1 MFTLLSKAKLW
12 VAGIL
17 AALFIGLLVKLWTTQ
32 SQLSVLKSQYDK
44 QTAQIKSL
52 EMTNATLEAEAAHL
66 KVSLAA
72 EQQAVEQQS
81 AIAAQFR
88 RQAMDKKEVVKY
100 VLKSDE
106 CANKHLPNAVI
117 EQLQK

>member
-12 VAGIL
+12 AAGIL

-44 QTAQIKSL
+44 QTSQIKSL
-52 EMTNATLEAEAAHL
+52 EAETANL
-66 KVSLAA
+66 KVSLVA

-81 AIAAQFR
+81 ALAAQFR
-88 RQAMDKKEVVKY
+88 RQAIDKKEVVRY
-100 VLKSDE
+100 VLKDNQ
-106 CANKHLPNAVI
+106 CANQHLPNAVI
-117 EQLQK
+117 EQLRQ